1 MVAAA
6 AAVAAAEQKQW
17 SGSGSNGRVVVVA
30 ATEKAE
36 DLSLCQVV
44 VTGFPLLD
52 GVKFPDFSLFFLGMS
67 MPV

>member
-1 MVAAA
+1 M
-6 AAVAAAEQKQW
+6 
-17 SGSGSNGRVVVVA
+17 VVA
-30 ATEKAE
+30 AMEKVE